1 MKKSTVIVTIV
12 SLVAVVGISIAVAK
26 SVLSSGG
33 AAAIAEKDAVTPA
46 ALKTKAAT
54 DAANGT
60 GGGMTA
66 LDKAAQAKR
75 YLFVFGWKED
85 NDQTTAMRKVFD
97 QAMTGV
103 ADRADAVVVKVDDP
117 DERDI
122 VEKFQLKRAPLPL
135 VLAVAPSGAIM
146 GGFPTK
152 FSEQD
157 LINAFGTPSS
167 EQVMKTLQDSKLVL
181 LCVQNAKTKS
191 NEEALQGVRDFEA
204 DSRYT
209 GSTKVVML
217 DPTDSAEASFLKDLK
232 IDPKTEQAVTVLIAP
247 PGVPVIQVEGAV
259 TKDVLADALQKASSA
274 CAGGSCGPS
283 GCGPK

>member
-1 MKKSTVIVTIV
+1 MKKSTVMVAIV

-26 SVLSSGG
+26 SVLNSGG
-33 AAAIAEKDAVTPA
+33 PAAVAEKDAITVTA
-46 ALKTKAAT
+46 NKSKAAT
-54 DAANGT
+54 AAADGT

-66 LDKAAQAKR
+66 LDKAARAKR
-75 YLFVFGWKED
+75 YLFAFFWKEK
-85 NDQTTAMRKVFD
+85 NDQTTAMRQVFD
-97 QAMTGV
+97 QAMPSI
-103 ADRADAVVVKVDDP
+103 ADRADAVVVNVDDP

-122 VEKFQLKRAPLPL
+122 VEKFQLRRAPMPL
-135 VLAVAPSGAIM
+135 ALAVAPSGAVM

-157 LINAFGTPSS
+157 LVNAFGSPCT
-167 EQVMKTLQDSKLVL
+167 EQVMKTVQDSKLVL
-181 LCVQNAKTKS
+181 LCVQNEKTKS
-191 NEEALQGVRDFEA
+191 NDEALQGVRDFEA
-204 DSRYT
+204 DSRYS

-217 DPTDSAEASFLKDLK
+217 DPADSAEASFLKDLK

-247 PGVPVIQVEGAV
+247 PGVAVTEVEGPV

-274 CAGGSCGPS
+274 CAGGSCGPG

>member
-1 MKKSTVIVTIV
+1 M
-12 SLVAVVGISIAVAK
+12 VANHCETWI
-26 SVLSSGG
+26 L
-33 AAAIAEKDAVTPA
+33 TC
-46 ALKTKAAT
+46 
-54 DAANGT
+54 
-60 GGGMTA
+60 
-66 LDKAAQAKR
+66 
-75 YLFVFGWKED
+75 
-85 NDQTTAMRKVFD
+85 
-97 QAMTGV
+97 
-103 ADRADAVVVKVDDP
+103 
-117 DERDI
+117 
-122 VEKFQLKRAPLPL
+122 QLKRAPMPL

-152 FSEQD
+152 FSEED
-157 LINAFGTPSS
+157 LVNAFGTPSS
-167 EQVMKTLQDSKLVL
+167 EQVMKTLQESKLVL

-247 PGVPVIQVEGAV
+247 PGVPVIEVEGAC
-259 TKDVLADALQKASSA
+259 TKVVLADALQKASSA
-274 CAGGSCGPS
+274 CAGGSCGPG

>member
-33 AAAIAEKDAVTPA
+33 AVAEKDAVTPA
-46 ALKTKAAT
+46 AIKTKAAT
-54 DAANGT
+54 DAAEGT

-75 YLFVFGWKED
+75 YLFVFSWKED
-85 NDQTTAMRKVFD
+85 NDQTTTMRKVFD
-97 QAMTGV
+97 QAMTGI

-122 VEKFQLKRAPLPL
+122 VEKFQLKRAPMPL

-146 GGFPTK
+146 GGFPTQ

-157 LINAFGTPSS
+157 LLNAFGTPCT
-167 EQVMKTLQDSKLVL
+167 EQVMKTVQDRKLVL
-181 LCVQNAKTKS
+181 LCVQNGKTKS

-204 DSRYT
+204 DSRYS

-217 DPTDSAEASFLKDLK
+217 DPADSAEASFLKDLK
-232 IDPKTEQAVTVLIAP
+232 IDPQTEQAITVLIAP
-247 PGVPVIQVEGAV
+247 PGVAVTEVEGAV
-259 TKDVLADALQKASSA
+259 TKDLLAAALQKASSA
-274 CAGGSCGPS
+274 CAGGSCGPG